1 MGTSDDPTAV
11 VIPALKVKGV
21 KQLRIVDASIMPC
34 VPGGQTAAAVI
45 MIAEKAASFILNK

>member
-1 MGTSDDPTAV
+1 MGTNDDPTAV
-11 VIPALKVKGV
+11 VTPALKVKGV